1 MWIDN
6 EEHQGTLVTFLKKP
20 LAKNHLPPN
29 WTSSTHHMEGL
40 KLVHVLCMHDC
51 IRAWTGGTVGNV
63 NRSV

>member
-1 MWIDN
+1 
-6 EEHQGTLVTFLKKP
+6 
-20 LAKNHLPPN
+20 
-29 WTSSTHHMEGL
+29 MEGL